1 MVRVPPESTRTDTLF
16 PYTTRFR
23 SGLHLEPFVEH
34 QRIVAIALIEDVER
48 MGALVAVP
56 VRERRERR
64 LPLGHPVGIRENG
77 EGEAG
82 HIALRSEE
90 HTSELQSLM
99 LISYAIFCSTKQPP
113 EQKHP
118 INTHTP

>member
-23 SGLHLEPFVEH
+23 SGLHLEPCGEH
-34 QRIVAIALIEDVER
+34 QRIVAIALIDDVER
-48 MGALVAVP
+48 MGARVADA

-82 HIALRSEE
+82 HIALPARREIGE
-90 HTSELQSLM
+90 RDAAQTDRK
-99 LISYAIFCSTKQPP
+99 STRLNSSQ
-113 EQKHP
+113 
-118 INTHTP
+118 